1 MTAVLHVVRPGML
14 TTIQDAGRWGWQGRG
29 VSVAGPMDPYA
40 HRLANAL
47 VGNSS
52 SAATLEVTLTGPE
65 LECEDERMLAVTG
78 ADFDVALDDLAV
90 RMNTAFVAPAGSRLR
105 FGRRRRGAR
114 AYVAIG
120 GGIVVPPV
128 LGSRATH
135 VLGHMGGV
143 AGRPVRA
150 GDRLPLGPPNPGS
163 DLSGGPMTFP
173 VLAEE
178 RARVRVV
185 PGPHSGRF
193 DAEAL
198 DRLQSAPYVVEPA
211 SDRMGFRLRGPSID
225 AGRGELISDA
235 VPLGALQVPP
245 SGHPILLM
253 ADRPTTGG
261 YPIVA
266 TVISADVGVAGQL
279 GPGDAVSFAV
289 CSRQDA
295 LAALIARERPLMALE
310 GKARP

>member
-1 MTAVLHVVRPGML
+1 MTMLHVVRPGML
-14 TTIQDAGRWGWQGRG
+14 TSIQDAGRWGWQARG
-29 VSVAGPMDPYA
+29 VSVAGPMDPWA

-47 VGNSS
+47 VGNSAM
-52 SAATLEVTLTGPE
+52 AATLEVTLTGPE
-65 LECEDERMLAVTG
+65 LECEDQRVLAVTG
-78 ADFDVALDDLAV
+78 ADFDMALDDRAV
-90 RMNTAFVAPAGSRLR
+90 QMNTAFVAPPGSRLR
-105 FGRRRRGAR
+105 FGGRRRGAR

-150 GDRLPLGPPNPGS
+150 GDRLPLGPPSPIPS
-163 DLSGGPMTFP
+163 LSQTATTPFESTDGP
-173 VLAEE
+173 
-178 RARVRVV
+178 ARVRVV
-185 PGPHSGRF
+185 PGPHSERF
-193 DAEAL
+193 DDEAL

-211 SDRMGFRLRGPSID
+211 SDRMGFRLRGLTIYAAP
-225 AGRGELISDA
+225 GEMISDA

-245 SGHPILLM
+245 SGQPILLM
-253 ADRPTTGG
+253 ADRQTTGG

-295 LAALIARERPLMALE
+295 ISALIARERPLMALE
-310 GKARP
+310 GRARP